1 MSTTGVAATDFD
13 LFTRLAELALA
24 ANRADVAGECLRRA
38 ATDIAYS
45 LPVCGEGRGG
55 VGGST
60 PLGPPANGGRADEL
74 SAERWHVTGI
84 QHLNSGNIREAE
96 AALLQAIRLRPN
108 NGVWHDHLG
117 VIFAQQKR
125 FAEAEATF
133 RLAARLDPT
142 NSSPQRNVI
151 QSCFD
156 QKKFD
161 AATTA
166 IRVALKMEPHADD
179 LRLQLAIAL
188 SELKHLDEAETLLM
202 GMLKSGHASSQL
214 WNRLGVVRGL
224 AGKSEAAIQC
234 FREQIRLDPQS
245 GGAYANLAAGL
256 GRTQKWAEAVEAGRE
271 AVRLDPQNAS
281 GWANLGN
288 AYRDLGRLD
297 EARHALLE
305 AIKLDPTSH
314 EPYGN
319 YALSLAM
326 NGNVI
331 EALTWYEKAI
341 RLKPD
346 VAEVRFNRALALL
359 TLGDYANGWAEYEW
373 RWRTEQMKGQL
384 AMRRFNAP
392 VWRGEPLAGKTIFI
406 HTEQG
411 HGDTIQF
418 AKLLPQL
425 ADRGEQILPPSPL
438 AGRAGVGSKQ
448 PPLIPPQAGGDQKEM
463 QVGGEK
469 NLPLSKVIVVA
480 APSLVT
486 LLQTCRGI
494 TQAITPSDPLPVH
507 DYHCPLMSLPLLLQL
522 RVETIPPHAPYLT
535 PTPDA
540 VAKWHQRLDKIP
552 GFKVGIA
559 WQGNPQHIGDRWRSV
574 KLSRFAVLASIP
586 NVTLISLQKG
596 PGSEQITENPALPIF
611 DLGSELA
618 ADFGDT
624 AGLLMNLDLVI
635 TIDSALAHLCGALAR
650 PVWVAL
656 PLNADWRW
664 MQNRTD
670 TPWYSTA
677 RLFRQQTFGD
687 WDAVFTQMVSELR
700 AIEFAN
706 PHSPMV
712 K

>member
-1 MSTTGVAATDFD
+1 M
-13 LFTRLAELALA
+13 
-24 ANRADVAGECLRRA
+24 
-38 ATDIAYS
+38 
-45 LPVCGEGRGG
+45 
-55 VGGST
+55 GGST
-60 PLGPPANGGRADEL
+60 PLNPPAHGGRADEL
-74 SAERWHVTGI
+74 SPERWHATGI
-84 QHLNSGNIREAE
+84 QHLNAGKVREAE
-96 AALLQAIRLRPN
+96 AAILQAIRLRPN

-117 VIFAQQKR
+117 VIFAQQKH

-142 NSSPQRNVI
+142 NPSPQRNVI

-161 AATTA
+161 AAATA
-166 IRVALKMEPHADD
+166 IRIALKREPHADD

-188 SELKHLDEAETLLM
+188 TELKHLDEAETLLVE
-202 GMLKSGHASSQL
+202 MLKSGHASSSL

-224 AGKSEAAIQC
+224 AGKSEAAVQC

-271 AVRLDPQNAS
+271 AVRLDPQNAG

-297 EARHALLE
+297 EARHALQE

-331 EALTWYEKAI
+331 EALAWYEKAI

-346 VAEVRFNRALALL
+346 VAEVRFNRAIALL
-359 TLGDYANGWAEYEW
+359 TLGDYVNGWAEYEW

-384 AMRRFNAP
+384 ATRRFTAP
-392 VWRGEPLAGKTIFI
+392 VWRGESLTGKTILI

-425 ADRGEQILPPSPL
+425 ADRG
-438 AGRAGVGSKQ
+438 A
-448 PPLIPPQAGGDQKEM
+448 
-463 QVGGEK
+463 
-469 NLPLSKVIVVA
+469 KVIVVA
-480 APSLVT
+480 APSLIT
-486 LLQTCRGI
+486 LLQSCRGI

-522 RVETIPPHAPYLT
+522 RVETIPSHAPYLT
-535 PTPDA
+535 PSPDA
-540 VAKWHQRLDKIP
+540 VAKWQKRLNKIP

-574 KLSRFAVLASIP
+574 KLSRFAALAAIP
-586 NVTLISLQKG
+586 NITLISLQKG
-596 PGSEQITENPALPIF
+596 PGSEQIAENPTLPIL
-611 DLGSELA
+611 DLGSELV
-618 ADFGDT
+618 ADFVDT

-635 TIDSALAHLCGALAR
+635 TIDSALAHLSGALAR

-656 PLNADWRW
+656 PQNADWRW
-664 MQNRTD
+664 MQQRSD
-670 TPWYSTA
+670 TPWYPTA
-677 RLFRQQTFGD
+677 RLFRQTTFGD
-687 WDAVFTQMVSELR
+687 WEPVFKQMVSELR
-700 AIEFAN
+700 EI
-706 PHSPMV
+706 V
-712 K
+712 

>member
-1 MSTTGVAATDFD
+1 MGTTGVAATDLD

-38 ATDIAYS
+38 ATDVASS

-60 PLGPPANGGRADEL
+60 PLNPPANGGRADEL
-74 SAERWHVTGI
+74 SPERWQATGI
-84 QHLNSGNIREAE
+84 QHLNAGKVREAE
-96 AALLQAIRLRPN
+96 AAILQAIRLRPN

-142 NSSPQRNVI
+142 NPSPQRNVI

-156 QKKFD
+156 QMKFD

-166 IRVALKMEPHADD
+166 IRIALKREPHADD
-179 LRLQLAIAL
+179 LRLQLAVAL
-188 SELKHLDEAETLLM
+188 TELKQLDEAETLLLE
-202 GMLKSGHASSQL
+202 MLKSGHASSSL

-224 AGKSEAAIQC
+224 AGKSEAAVQC

-271 AVRLDPQNAS
+271 AVRLDPQNAG

-297 EARHALLE
+297 EARHALQE
-305 AIKLDPTSH
+305 AIRLDPTSH

-326 NGNVI
+326 NGNVS
-331 EALTWYEKAI
+331 EALTWYERAI

-359 TLGDYANGWAEYEW
+359 TLGDYTNGWAEYEW

-384 AMRRFNAP
+384 ATRQFTAP
-392 VWRGEPLAGKTIFI
+392 VWRGEPLAGKTILI

-418 AKLLPQL
+418 AKLLAQL
-425 ADRGEQILPPSPL
+425 ADRGEGLAPSPS
-438 AGRAGVGSKQ
+438 AGRAGVGWEVR

-469 NLPLSKVIVVA
+469 NLPLSKVIVVT
-480 APSLVT
+480 APPLVT
-486 LLQTCRGI
+486 LLQSCRGI
-494 TQAITPSDPLPVH
+494 TQAIPPSDPLPVH

-522 RVETIPPHAPYLT
+522 RVETIPSHAPYLT
-535 PTPDA
+535 PSPEA
-540 VAKWHQRLDKIP
+540 VAKWHERLNKTP

-574 KLSRFAVLASIP
+574 KLSRFAELATIP

-596 PGSEQITENPALPIF
+596 QGSEQIAENPTLPIL

-635 TIDSALAHLCGALAR
+635 TIDSALAHLSGALAR

-664 MQNRTD
+664 MQKRPD

-677 RLFRQQTFGD
+677 RLFRQQTLGD
-687 WDAVFTQMVSELR
+687 WDTVFKQMVRELR
-700 AIEFAN
+700 G
-706 PHSPMV
+706 MG
-712 K
+712 